1 MNDIESLRKQI
12 RFQLAQ
18 LRTDNAHHQF
28 EDLCRH
34 LTRLRICSN
43 ILPAT
48 GPVSAGGDQ
57 GRDFETFRTY
67 LSDHPVGDGSAFIG
81 LASARPLAFAC
92 SLQQEDISSKIKKD
106 VNTIANAGTPIEGI
120 HFFCERDVPVAAR
133 HALQKWARETHNVQ
147 LEIYDGKAIAE
158 FLTQRDTYWIAARY
172 LGLSDTAYPPAGAD
186 DADDWYPTALE
197 QWKEIPEPAGYAD
210 LQELTDGARRAL
222 HDETHRED
230 LPFWIGRIRLLTD
243 EAREPLTRHR
253 AIAEVAALSIRG
265 FKTFAD
271 CDALVRSYFADL
283 EAFPDSLDLEGA
295 AVTYNYTMGALGLNV
310 TAITAEE
317 LKGWQDR
324 LRAFVDTLLLDEDLS
339 ERPNRHADLL
349 DVRGYIALSIDAV
362 TRERLPIA
370 EAIAFWKRLLDAA
383 PKAPLY
389 DITRFADH
397 LTTFT
402 TILGEHED
410 FGDLTERTDALVAK
424 RHGGFAAA
432 SKARDRA
439 MQFYEHGDVLRA
451 ISELHRTRVNWFA
464 KETLGGSILA
474 FLTISMWYRE
484 IGLNF
489 AAKYY
494 ALAAAFI
501 AVMAEDA
508 EVRKRFPQ
516 ALAMAAEADYQ
527 QGAWCG
533 YLEMSAVAEQAA
545 FIILPAT
552 ERDLP
557 EAFRALVFANAMII
571 AITERLAPDRLAYVE
586 EMTSRLALHEFVTE
600 LVADARKSLDDGAS
614 VRARLQAQLVGPP
627 FSDLGAE
634 RITRWNAYGSEWR
647 MRWQNTHNATAV
659 GEEFCAVLQVF
670 LAEVHALDLS
680 LLPTSVDI
688 EILVKE
694 NAAPAIKELPSNEG
708 RLWVVTLPPNQT
720 IEGFHDLQ
728 QHVFAFGVAILTEIS
743 LLSAEEILDTVEGLF
758 KKGLLGRTIVARPY
772 SELFHKFV
780 SEELFLSSKRD
791 TGVAPADWHPHVNAH
806 LRWNDSDGWSYRKDD
821 ALARVKA
828 RYENS
833 RVGLKHT
840 LPRLR
845 QSPAFQQVIATLRK
859 QGWRDWHI
867 LMAVLNATA
876 NLRMNALI
884 NAGMKREEA
893 FEQYRAKLHVGTEEA
908 PNEPEPPAE
917 LYTVELLREALQTS
931 YLSTLKQHGF
941 TVNQRTP
948 DFPAIEKFLRH
959 RYHYWDLDSEH
970 DDPFAVPVANVAA
983 NSEGGSDEGKDGG
996 GNSSA
1001 ASEAGAGEPS

>member
-1 MNDIESLRKQI
+1 MKSFNDIESLRKQV

-18 LRTDNAHHQF
+18 LGSENAHHQF
-28 EDLCRH
+28 EDLCRNV
-34 LTRLRICSN
+34 TRHRICSN

-67 LSDHPVGDGSAFIG
+67 LSDHPVGDGGAFIG

-92 SLQQEDISSKIKKD
+92 SLQQERISSKIKKD
-106 VNTIANAGTPIEGI
+106 VNTIADAGTPVEGI
-120 HFFCERDVPVAAR
+120 HFFCECDVPIATR

-147 LEIYDGKAIAE
+147 LEIYDGKAISE
-158 FLTQRDTYWIAARY
+158 FLAQRDIYWLAVRY
-172 LGLSDTAYPPAGAD
+172 LGLSDTAYPPIGAD
-186 DADDWYPTALE
+186 EADDWYPTALE
-197 QWKEIPEPAGYAD
+197 RWKGIPEPTGYAD

-222 HDETHRED
+222 HDEVHRED

-243 EAREPLTRHR
+243 DAREPLTRHR
-253 AIAEVAALSIRG
+253 AISEVAALSIRG

-271 CDALVRSYFADL
+271 CDALVRSYFADI
-283 EAFPDSLDLEGA
+283 EVFPDSLDLEGA
-295 AVTYNYTMGALGLNV
+295 AVTYNYTVGALGLNV
-310 TAITAEE
+310 TDITAEE

-324 LRAFVDTLLLDEDLS
+324 LRAFVDTLLLDEGLS

-349 DVRGYIALSIDAV
+349 DVRGYIAFSVDAV

-370 EAIAFWKRLLDAA
+370 EAIAFWKRLLDIA

-402 TILGEHED
+402 TVLGEHED
-410 FGDLTERTDALVAK
+410 FGDLTEGTDALVAK

-494 ALAAAFI
+494 SFVAAFI

-533 YLEMSAVAEQAA
+533 YLELVAVAEQAA
-545 FIILPAT
+545 FIILPAS

-557 EAFRALVFANAMII
+557 QAFRALVFANSMII
-571 AITERLAPDRLAYVE
+571 AITERLMPDRVAYVE
-586 EMTSRLALHEFVTE
+586 EMTSRLALHEFVTQIIT
-600 LVADARKSLDDGAS
+600 DARNSLDDDAGL
-614 VRARLQAQLVGPP
+614 RKRLRTELVGPP

-634 RITRWNAYGSEWR
+634 RLVRWNAYGSEWR
-647 MRWQNTHNATAV
+647 ARWENTYRAAAV

-670 LAEVHALDLS
+670 LAEIHALDLS

-688 EILVKE
+688 EIVVQEGATPKL
-694 NAAPAIKELPSNEG
+694 KELPSNEG
-708 RLWVVTLPPNQT
+708 RQWLVTLPPNQT
-720 IEGFHDLQ
+720 VEGFHDLQ
-728 QHVFAFGVAILTEIS
+728 QHVFAFGVAILIEIS

-758 KKGLLGRTIVARPY
+758 KKGLSGRTIVARPH

-780 SEELFLSSKRD
+780 SEDLFLSSKRD
-791 TGVAPADWHPHVNAH
+791 TGVAPADWHPDVNAY
-806 LRWNDSDGWSYRKDD
+806 LRWNDSDGWSYREDD

-833 RVGLKHT
+833 RAGLKHT

-845 QSPAFQQVIATLRK
+845 QSPAFQQVVAALRE

-884 NAGMKREEA
+884 KAGMKREEA
-893 FEQYRAKLHVGTEEA
+893 FEQYREKLRVGTQEA
-908 PNEPEPPAE
+908 PNEPEPPVE
-917 LYTVELLREALQTS
+917 LYTVELLHEALQTS

-959 RYHYWDLDSEH
+959 RYHYWDLDVDY
-970 DDPFAVPVANVAA
+970 DDPFAFPIARSA
-983 NSEGGSDEGKDGG
+983 NSDNGSAKSINITGRD
-996 GNSSA
+996 SA
-1001 ASEAGAGEPS
+1001 EVERE